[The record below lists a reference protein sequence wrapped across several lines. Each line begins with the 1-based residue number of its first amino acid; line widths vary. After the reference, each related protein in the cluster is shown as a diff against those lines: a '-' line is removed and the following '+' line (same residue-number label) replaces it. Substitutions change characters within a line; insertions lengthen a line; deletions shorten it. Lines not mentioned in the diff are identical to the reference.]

1 MEKLWGHWLSVEV
14 LDAPCGRLEQVLAD
28 KVVPVR
34 QTTWVGPWNRTEAA
48 PNLARNV
55 QVSLGHA
62 RRGRLVHL
70 RAISVCHHKQQ

>member
-1 MEKLWGHWLSVEV
+1 MEKLWGHWLSVDV

-28 KVVPVR
+28 KVVARSADNLGGTMEP
-34 QTTWVGPWNRTEAA
+34 NRGCAE
-48 PNLARNV
+48 LGSER